1 MRLACVRRLAHAGA
15 SAPSGKPLTLCQP
28 AHKYT
33 VGQAPLLPW
42 CHFTGE
48 IIVCGVR
55 WYLHSAGHGARRE
68 CEGAK
73 AHPTLKSLHERA
85 LSSSVLCYTGAKDT
99 GKRGWM
105 MWLYS

>member
-1 MRLACVRRLAHAGA
+1 MRLACVRRLTHAGTED
-15 SAPSGKPLTLCQP
+15 PSDNPITLCQP

-33 VGQAPLLPW
+33 VGQAPLFPW
-42 CHFTGE
+42 YHFTGE

-73 AHPTLKSLHERA
+73 AHPTPKSVHERA
-85 LSSSVLCYTGAKDT
+85 LSKGDLGHT
-99 GKRGWM
+99 
-105 MWLYS
+105 